1 MCYDRARRETIVVL
15 SSSTTLAWNGHK
27 WITRATQLPAPT
39 GIAAITYHSG
49 RQSVMALTWPAT
61 TNAPMDLWEWDGQS
75 WGVVTTG
82 QPLPGRHSF
91 ECLAYDASRDRLV
104 TYGPYGPQPIFVTP
118 YVYLPHTYEWDA
130 SGGWALASTVG
141 PSAVAPLLAYDE
153 ARGCVVAE
161 RYVSNIRS
169 EIWERRGKGPW
180 EQKAMPNARI
190 SCLVY
195 DARMRRMLAVK
206 SNQPLSLLAYQPI
219 HPAPLTTFG
228 PGCPGPLGI
237 PSITLAAAHTG
248 AWIGDALEVT
258 VTRSPGALAG
268 LFLGYSNT
276 TAAGIPLPWDLGP
289 VGMSN
294 CSLRVSPDS
303 MWICWGAGTQCTA
316 SFGVP
321 NSTALLDR
329 DVFLQAVVPTQAT
342 NAAGLVVSD
351 AVVARV
357 GSR

>member
-1 MCYDRARRETIVVL
+1 
-15 SSSTTLAWNGHK
+15 
-27 WITRATQLPAPT
+27 
-39 GIAAITYHSG
+39 
-49 RQSVMALTWPAT
+49 
-61 TNAPMDLWEWDGQS
+61 
-75 WGVVTTG
+75 
-82 QPLPGRHSF
+82 
-91 ECLAYDASRDRLV
+91 
-104 TYGPYGPQPIFVTP
+104 
-118 YVYLPHTYEWDA
+118 
-130 SGGWALASTVG
+130 
-141 PSAVAPLLAYDE
+141 
-153 ARGCVVAE
+153 
-161 RYVSNIRS
+161 
-169 EIWERRGKGPW
+169 
-180 EQKAMPNARI
+180 MPNARI